1 MEIHPPTHPIMS
13 VREFLVHLSMVTLGI
28 LIALG
33 LEQSVEAYHH
43 RELAKE
49 ARENM
54 RSEIRDNKKELDT
67 HLGEIAKLEKERNND
82 LDVIDKMLAHV
93 KLTEASMA
101 LNFSGATL
109 NSASWT
115 TASTI
120 GALVYMDYREVKNF
134 AEVYKKQEFYD
145 QMQNEQIK
153 MVQVGLG
160 MMNSLS
166 AGKTPDDELRAIRN
180 QLLQSHSGLVVLDQ
194 LGHQLDAAYDK
205 LLGK

>member
-1 MEIHPPTHPIMS
+1 MEIHPPLHPIMS

-54 RSEIRDNKKELDT
+54 RSEIRDNKKELDD
-67 HLGEIAKLEKERNND
+67 HLGEIAKLKKERGED
-82 LDVIDKMLAHV
+82 LQVINKLLAHE
-93 KLTEASMA
+93 KLTEMSLS

-120 GALVYMDYREVKNF
+120 GALVYMDYRDVKQF
-134 AEVYKKQEFYD
+134 AEVYKRQEFYD
-145 QMQNEQIK
+145 QLQNEQIK

-160 MMNSLS
+160 MMNSFD
-166 AGKTPDDELRAIRN
+166 AGKVPDEELRAIRN
-180 QLLQSHSGLVVLDQ
+180 QLLQSDAALVVLDQ
-194 LGHQLDAAYDK
+194 LGRQLDAQYDK
-205 LLGK
+205 LLTK